1 MTDTDTPATIPTT
14 VPRWK
19 KYYDKEYFRQKQE
32 DRRKHDPLLQ
42 KQVVYVVEL
51 DGKKYALLQKSQLK
65 IEKMLVSEFK
75 NATDIIKCF

>member
-1 MTDTDTPATIPTT
+1 MVDSITTPTT
-14 VPRWK
+14 TPRWK

-42 KQVVYVVEL
+42 KRVIYVVEL